1 MKNKITF
8 LLFAFA
14 FLAFAFNISA
24 IQNLIIYYKLNL
36 DYNYGNITINSTSIE
51 LSNKQ
56 LENNFGFYTASIL
69 DFNGDMINLTLF
81 DVPNQII
88 YDTVDEDG
96 TINGGGQLEL
106 NQTNFD
112 IFVPYYKNAKEIKI
126 YNENLSELTK
136 KRVSEFSKE
145 IPKFENVSKMQ
156 ESGKETGEKEISTE
170 NLAEKIARYWWVL
183 VIVLAILV
191 AYLFYSISRKQNN

>member
-1 MKNKITF
+1 MSHKILFLIF
-8 LLFAFA
+8 LLAFISFA
-14 FLAFAFNISA
+14 SA
-24 IQNLIIYYKLNL
+24 IQEPLIYYKLNL
-36 DYNYGNITINSTSIE
+36 DYSYGNITINSTQIE
-51 LSNKQ
+51 FSNKQ
-56 LENNFGFYTASIL
+56 LENNFGFYTASVL
-69 DFNGDMINLTLF
+69 DFNGSVLNITLF

-88 YDTVDEDG
+88 YDTVDENG

-106 NQTNFD
+106 NKTNFD
-112 IFVPYYKNAKEIKI
+112 IFIPYYENAKEIKI

-145 IPKFENVSKMQ
+145 MPKFENVSRIP
-156 ESGKETGEKEISTE
+156 ESEKETGEKEISTE

-191 AYLFYSISRKQNN
+191 AYLFYSISKKPK